1 MQNPFLIIRLVL
13 FALIFN
19 TSVLSLSFVS
29 WNIRVVS
36 SAELALSAVTILLVF
51 TSSVSIFCIV
61 LGVLQLPFPRARTSW
76 IMFECIW
83 SAVLSIFQT
92 GSAIGIAVNYAILVQ
107 ETEIN
112 DRAIY
117 ASMALLVQTTWFNSF
132 TFFTYFCV
140 LIISVLTHRRMV
152 DDIWSQSPY
161 EIDWFHQ
168 DGDKVSIVRPPAE
181 SKRKSH
187 RVVDSW
193 GLFMNDVECAPV
205 KRKPAPS
212 PVVDKAPWAENQKV
226 RRGVD
231 HPFARKPEVSPPST
245 TPPLRIQQKAASQD
259 AKSDH
264 SRFLERFCESRT
276 LSRPQSPPQLNHT
289 ARIPDPVHDHDLPI
303 PLPRLSEWMRA
314 DAIQGNRH

>member
-19 TSVLSLSFVS
+19 TSVLSLSFAS

-36 SAELALSAVTILLVF
+36 AAGLALSAVTILLVF

-76 IMFECIW
+76 ILFECIW
-83 SAVLSIFQT
+83 SAVLSIFQI
-92 GSAIGIAVNYAILVQ
+92 GSAIGIAVNYAMLVQ

-132 TFFTYFCV
+132 MCFTYFCF
-140 LIISVLTHRRMV
+140 LTISALTHRRMY

-161 EIDWFHQ
+161 ELDWFHQ
-168 DGDKVSIVRPPAE
+168 DGDKVSIRVARPSAE
-181 SKRKSH
+181 RKSN

-193 GLFMNDVECAPV
+193 CRFMNDVECDPV
-205 KRKPAPS
+205 KRKSAPF
-212 PVVDKAPWAENQKV
+212 PVIHRAPWAENQKV

-231 HPFARKPEVSPPST
+231 NPFARNPVTSTPST
-245 TPPLRIQQKAASQD
+245 TPPLRVHPKAASQD
-259 AKSDH
+259 TTSDH
-264 SRFLERFCESRT
+264 SRFLQRFCESRT
-276 LSRPQSPPQLNHT
+276 LSRPQSPPQLNPT
-289 ARIPDPVHDHDLPI
+289 ARSPDPVHDHNLPI

-314 DAIQGNRH
+314 DAIQSNRH

>member
-19 TSVLSLSFVS
+19 TSVLSLSFAS

-36 SAELALSAVTILLVF
+36 AAELALSAVTILLVF
-51 TSSVSIFCIV
+51 TSSVSILCIV

-76 IMFECIW
+76 ILFECIW
-83 SAVLSIFQT
+83 SAVLSIFQI
-92 GSAIGIAVNYAILVQ
+92 GSAIGTAVNYAMLAQ

-132 TFFTYFCV
+132 TCLTYFCV
-140 LIISVLTHRRMV
+140 LIISALTHRRAFE
-152 DDIWSQSPY
+152 DIWSQSPY

-168 DGDKVSIVRPPAE
+168 DGDKVSIVHPSAE
-181 SKRKSH
+181 SKSH

-193 GLFMNDVECAPV
+193 SRFMNDVECNPI
-205 KRKPAPS
+205 KRKRAPS

-231 HPFARKPEVSPPST
+231 NPFARKPETTPQST
-245 TPPLRIQQKAASQD
+245 TPPLRVQPKAASQD
-259 AKSDH
+259 LASDH

-276 LSRPQSPPQLNHT
+276 LSRPQTPSQLNRT
-289 ARIPDPVHDHDLPI
+289 ARLPDPLHDHDLPI
-303 PLPRLSEWMRA
+303 PLPKLSEWMRA
-314 DAIQGNRH
+314 DAIQSNRH